1 MMSNLARCQLV
12 IKKIKRIL
20 AVKKAANVNKIV
32 STLKKKTV
40 RLLIKNKRLKIK
52 KKSSKATNSLQ
63 RKQKNKRW

>member
-1 MMSNLARCQLV
+1 MKMMPNLARCQLV

-52 KKSSKATNSLQ
+52 KKPSKAINSIQ
-63 RKQKNKRW
+63 RK